1 MQLTPVSIRLILRWT
16 EYAYAA
22 TLLFFLTQGPV
33 LSMWFASEQQNA
45 RPALAP
51 QIATY
56 FLVQIPALVL
66 VSRQKFTLR
75 DVWGPLGLLA
85 ILCMW
90 LTATTLWAT
99 NGQHSAVE
107 SVSLMMTFV
116 CGVYFAKRF
125 TLNEKLTIIVVAMQP
140 GLLLSRYAIA
150 HDWDFSTSIEGFW
163 VGIYFNRNSLAPVA
177 MVSVVSALALLYVV
191 YLNKADRFRIYK
203 LCILADIT
211 IFGFV
216 IVLRTHSNTPFG
228 GLIAFV
234 AVFAFW
240 EVLRKSPLRK
250 QLNNVKQIRKVHSG
264 FIALVVMCSWFAIQ
278 FQSKVLRAFG
288 ETVDFNGRSEIWKYS
303 WNGFLD
309 RPLLGWGWMSAW
321 RSWAFMRMDFWW
333 TVEGVMWSH
342 NAYLDVLLGGGLFAV
357 AVLASAVVWGT
368 YRLIPTQI
376 ENPINSWPIAFVF
389 FYLAMCTQESFI
401 IGNHFLWMLFVA
413 VITSGMATETQPN
426 QSLAA

>member
-1 MQLTPVSIRLILRWT
+1 MQLTPVSIRSIFRWT

-33 LSMWFASEQQNA
+33 LSMWLASEQENG

-51 QIATY
+51 QLATY
-56 FLVQIPALVL
+56 FVVQIPALVL

-75 DVWGPLGLLA
+75 DVRGPLGLLA
-85 ILCMW
+85 MFCIW

-107 SVSLMMTFV
+107 SVSLLTTFI

-125 TLNEKLTIIVVAMQP
+125 TLIEKLTVVVVAMQP

-150 HDWDFSTSIEGFW
+150 HDWDLSTSIEGFW

-177 MVSVVSALALLYVV
+177 MVSVISALALLYVV
-191 YLNKADRFRIYK
+191 YLTKTDRFRIYK
-203 LCILADIT
+203 LCILADIV

-216 IVLRTHSNTPFG
+216 VVLRTHSNTPIG
-228 GLIAFV
+228 GLIAFGAV
-234 AVFAFW
+234 VLFWEALRHSPLKSLLGNFKQTRSVFAVFT
-240 EVLRKSPLRK
+240 
-250 QLNNVKQIRKVHSG
+250 
-264 FIALVVMCSWFAIQ
+264 ALVVACSWGAIQ
-278 FQSKVLRAFG
+278 FQSKVLQAFG
-288 ETVDFNGRSEIWKYS
+288 ETVTFNGRSEIWKYS

-321 RSWAFMRMDFWW
+321 RSWAFMKMDLWW

-342 NAYLDVLLGGGLFAV
+342 NAYLDVLLGGGVFAV
-357 AVLASAVVWGT
+357 GVFAAAVVWGV
-368 YRLIPTQI
+368 YRLVPTDT
-376 ENPINSWPIAFVF
+376 ENPIGSWPIAFVF
-389 FYLAMCTQESFI
+389 FYLAVCTQESFI
-401 IGNHFLWMLFVA
+401 IGNHFLWMLFIA
-413 VITSGMATETQPN
+413 LLTSTATTATQPN
-426 QSLAA
+426 QSLTV

>member
-1 MQLTPVSIRLILRWT
+1 MQLTPVSIRSIFRWT

-33 LSMWFASEQQNA
+33 LSMWLASEQENG
-45 RPALAP
+45 RPALAS
-51 QIATY
+51 QLATY
-56 FLVQIPALVL
+56 FVVQIPALVL

-75 DVWGPLGLLA
+75 DVRGPLGLLA
-85 ILCMW
+85 IFCIW

-107 SVSLMMTFV
+107 SVSLLTTFI

-125 TLNEKLTIIVVAMQP
+125 TLIEKLTIVVVAMQP

-150 HDWDFSTSIEGFW
+150 HDWDLSTSIEGFW

-177 MVSVVSALALLYVV
+177 MVSVISALALLYVV
-191 YLNKADRFRIYK
+191 YLTKSDRFRIYK
-203 LCILADIT
+203 LCILADIV

-216 IVLRTHSNTPFG
+216 VVLRTHSNTPIG
-228 GLIAFV
+228 GLIAFG
-234 AVFAFW
+234 AVILFW
-240 EVLRKSPLRK
+240 EALRHSSLKSLLGNFK
-250 QLNNVKQIRKVHSG
+250 QARSVYAV
-264 FIALVVMCSWFAIQ
+264 FIALVVVCSWGAIQ
-278 FQSKVLRAFG
+278 FQSKVLQAFG
-288 ETVDFNGRSEIWKYS
+288 ETVTFNGRSEIWKYS

-321 RSWAFMRMDFWW
+321 RSWAFMKMDLWW

-342 NAYLDVLLGGGLFAV
+342 NAYLDVLLGGGVFAV
-357 AVLASAVVWGT
+357 GVFAAAVAWGV
-368 YRLIPTQI
+368 YRLVPTDI
-376 ENPINSWPIAFVF
+376 ENPIGSWPIAFVF
-389 FYLAMCTQESFI
+389 FYLAVCTQESFI

-413 VITSGMATETQPN
+413 LLTSTATTATQPN
-426 QSLAA
+426 QSLTV

>member
-1 MQLTPVSIRLILRWT
+1 MQLAPVSIRSILRWT

-22 TLLFFLTQGPV
+22 ALIFFLTQGPV
-33 LSMWFASEQQNA
+33 LSMWFASEEQNS

-51 QIATY
+51 QLATY
-56 FLVQIPALVL
+56 FIVQIPALVL
-66 VSRQKFTLR
+66 VSRQKFTMR
-75 DVWGPLGLLA
+75 DVRGPLGMLA
-85 ILCMW
+85 VFCIW

-107 SVSLMMTFV
+107 SVSLVTTFV

-125 TLNEKLTIIVVAMQP
+125 TLIEKLTVVVVAMQP
-140 GLLLSRYAIA
+140 GLMLSRYAIA
-150 HDWDFSTSIEGFW
+150 NDWNMSQSDEGFW

-191 YLNKADRFRIYK
+191 YLNKDDKLRIYK
-203 LCILADIT
+203 LCLMADIV
-211 IFGFV
+211 IFGLV
-216 IVLRTHSNTPFG
+216 VAIRTHSNTPFG
-228 GLIAFV
+228 GLIAFG

-240 EVLRKSPLRK
+240 EVLRKSPLRN
-250 QLNNVKQIRKVHSG
+250 QLNSVTQIRKVYAG
-264 FIALVVMCSWFAIQ
+264 FVALVTICSLLAIQ
-278 FQSKVLRAFG
+278 FQSKVLQAFG

-309 RPLLGWGWMSAW
+309 RPVLGWGWLSAW
-321 RSWAFMRMDFWW
+321 RSWAFMKMDLWW

-342 NAYLDVLLGGGLFAV
+342 NAYLDLLLGGGVLAVLLFA
-357 AVLASAVVWGT
+357 AAVVWGV
-368 YRLIPTQI
+368 YRLVPTDSG
-376 ENPINSWPIAFVF
+376 NPLESWSSAFIF

-413 VITSGMATETQPN
+413 ILTSTTTIAKQPD
-426 QSLAA
+426 QSLTA

>member
-16 EYAYAA
+16 EFAYAA

-66 VSRQKFTLR
+66 VSQQKFTLR

-357 AVLASAVVWGT
+357 AVLAAAVVWGT

-426 QSLAA
+426 QSLAV

>member
-33 LSMWFASEQQNA
+33 LSIWFASEQQNG
-45 RPALAP
+45 RSALAP

-56 FLVQIPALVL
+56 FVVQIPALVL

-75 DVWGPLGLLA
+75 DVRGPLGLLA
-85 ILCMW
+85 VFCIW

-107 SVSLMMTFV
+107 SVSLMTTFM

-125 TLNEKLTIIVVAMQP
+125 TLIEKLTVVVVAMQP
-140 GLLLSRYAIA
+140 GLILSRYAIA
-150 HDWDFSTSIEGFW
+150 HNWNYSRSTEGFW
-163 VGIYFNRNSLAPVA
+163 TGIYFNRNSLAPVA
-177 MVSVVSALALLYVV
+177 MVSVISALALLYVV
-191 YLNKADRFRIYK
+191 YLRKIDKFRIYK
-203 LCILADIT
+203 LCLLADVVV
-211 IFGFV
+211 FGLV
-216 IVLRTHSNTPFG
+216 VAIRTRSNTPFG
-228 GLIAFV
+228 GLIAFA

-240 EVLRKSPLRK
+240 EVLRKSPLRN
-250 QLNNVKQIRKVHSG
+250 QLNSVKQIRKVYSG
-264 FIALVVMCSWFAIQ
+264 FTALVAICSLLAIQ
-278 FQSKVLRAFG
+278 FQSKVLQAFG

-321 RSWAFMRMDFWW
+321 RSWAFMKMDLWW
-333 TVEGVMWSH
+333 TVEGVTWSH
-342 NAYLDVLLGGGLFAV
+342 NAYLDVLLGGG
-357 AVLASAVVWGT
+357 VLAVGLLVAAVIWGV
-368 YRLIPTQI
+368 YRLVPTDTG
-376 ENPINSWPIAFVF
+376 NPIDSWSIAFVF

-413 VITSGMATETQPN
+413 VLTSTTTIVTEPD
-426 QSLAA
+426 QSLTV

>member
-203 LCILADIT
+203 LCILADIM

-216 IVLRTHSNTPFG
+216 IVLRTRSNTPFG
-228 GLIAFV
+228 GLIAFA

-309 RPLLGWGWMSAW
+309 RPFLGWGWMSAW

-357 AVLASAVVWGT
+357 AVLVAAVVWGS
-368 YRLIPTQI
+368 YRLIPSQI